1 MTNLFSQLQQLVS
14 VLENDAKKFYVKG
27 NKSAGTRLRN
37 GMQSVKKIAQNVR
50 MEVSEI
56 KNQE

>member
-1 MTNLFSQLQQLVS
+1 MTNLFSQLQELVS
-14 VLENDAKKFYVKG
+14 ILEEDAKKFYVKG

-37 GMQSVKKIAQNVR
+37 GMQNVKKIAQNVR

-56 KNQE
+56 KNKG

>member
-14 VLENDAKKFYVKG
+14 ILEQDAKKFYVKG

-56 KNQE
+56 KNKE

>member
-1 MTNLFSQLQQLVS
+1 MTNLFSQLQELVS
-14 VLENDAKKFYVKG
+14 ILEGDAKKFYVKG

-37 GMQSVKKIAQNVR
+37 GMQNVKKIAQNVR

-56 KNQE
+56 KNKG